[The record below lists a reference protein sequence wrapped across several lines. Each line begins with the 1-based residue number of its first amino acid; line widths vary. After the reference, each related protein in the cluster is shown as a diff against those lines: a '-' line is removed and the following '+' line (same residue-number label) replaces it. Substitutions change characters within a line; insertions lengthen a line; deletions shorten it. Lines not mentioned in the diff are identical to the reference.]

1 MKKLFVVFALI
12 FIGVLCGCKKDN
24 RDIEQEKTEIGSA
37 YIADYLEI
45 TSEKDQEFIVL
56 RVKDDYLEVTR
67 GYDNVYA
74 GKGGEYPELS
84 DGQVA
89 RVKADVDVY
98 DGGEAG
104 YTGNKFIT
112 DLKQYEVLDYR
123 DVVYELDIPSCEG
136 KSGFY
141 GQDLLQYQDGEKL
154 YFIILNRNYIRVYSD
169 GTFIMEYE
177 YSGLE
182 DELEPFW
189 TDVINRSEEDT

>member
-1 MKKLFVVFALI
+1 MKKLFAVFMLV
-12 FIGVLCGCKKDN
+12 FMGMLCGCQGDYRN
-24 RDIEQEKTEIGSA
+24 VEQEETITGST

-45 TSEKDQEFIVL
+45 TREKDQEFIVL
-56 RVKDDYLEVTR
+56 RVKDDYLELTR
-67 GYDNVYA
+67 EYEWVYA
-74 GKGGEYPELS
+74 GQGGKYPELA

-123 DVVYELDIPSCEG
+123 DVIYELEIPSCEG
-136 KSGFY
+136 RTSFY
-141 GQDLLQYQDGEKL
+141 PQDLLQYRDEDKCYL
-154 YFIILNRNYIRVYSD
+154 IIRNRNYVRVYLD

-177 YSGLE
+177 YADLE

-189 TDVINRSEEDT
+189 TEVIGRNE

>member
-1 MKKLFVVFALI
+1 MKKLFVVLALI

-45 TSEKDQEFIVL
+45 TSEKDQEFIVF

-67 GYDNVYA
+67 EYEKVY
-74 GKGGEYPELS
+74 KGQGGNYPELV

-123 DVVYELDIPSCEG
+123 DVVYELEIPSCEG
-136 KSGFY
+136 KTGFC

-154 YFIILNRNYIRVYSD
+154 YFVILNRNYIRVYSD
-169 GTFIMEYE
+169 GTFIKEYE

-189 TDVINRSEEDT
+189 TEVINRSE

>member
-12 FIGVLCGCKKDN
+12 FIGVLYGCKNDN
-24 RDIEQEKTEIGSA
+24 RDLEQEKTEVGSA

-67 GYDNVYA
+67 EYEWVYA
-74 GKGGEYPELS
+74 GKGGKYPELA

-112 DLKQYEVLDYR
+112 DLKQYEVLDYK

-154 YFIILNRNYIRVYSD
+154 YFIILNRNYIRVYLD
-169 GTFIMEYE
+169 GTFIMEYK
-177 YSGLE
+177 YDDLE

-189 TDVINRSEEDT
+189 TDVIKRSE

>member
-37 YIADYLEI
+37 YIVDYLEI
-45 TSEKDQEFIVL
+45 TSEKDQEFIVF

-67 GYDNVYA
+67 DYEKVY
-74 GKGGEYPELS
+74 KGQGGNYPELA

-123 DVVYELDIPSCEG
+123 DVVYELEIPSCEG
-136 KSGFY
+136 KTGFY

-169 GTFIMEYE
+169 GTFIMEYKYDE
-177 YSGLE
+177 LE
-182 DELEPFW
+182 DKLEPFW
-189 TDVINRSEEDT
+189 TEVINRSE

>member
-1 MKKLFVVFALI
+1 MKKLFVAVVLI
-12 FIGVLCGCKKDN
+12 FVGVLSGCQKES
-24 RDIEQEKTEIGSA
+24 RDAEPEVKEPVSA
-37 YIADYLEI
+37 YIADYLKI

-56 RVKDDYLEVTR
+56 RVKDDYLELTR
-67 GYDNVYA
+67 EYEWVYA
-74 GKGGEYPELS
+74 GKGGKYPELA

-123 DVVYELDIPSCEG
+123 DVIYELDIPSCEG
-136 KSGFY
+136 RSGFY

-169 GTFIMEYE
+169 GTFMKEYE

-189 TDVINRSEEDT
+189 TEVINRSE

>member
-45 TSEKDQEFIVL
+45 TSEKDQEFIVF

-67 GYDNVYA
+67 DYEKVY
-74 GKGGEYPELS
+74 KGQGGNYPELA

-98 DGGEAG
+98 DGGIDG

-169 GTFIMEYE
+169 GTFIMEYKYDE
-177 YSGLE
+177 LE
-182 DELEPFW
+182 DKLEPFW
-189 TDVINRSEEDT
+189 TEVINRSE

>member
-1 MKKLFVVFALI
+1 MKKLAVVFALI
-12 FIGVLCGCKKDN
+12 FIGVLCGCKKDY
-24 RDIEQEKTEIGSA
+24 RDIEQEKTEIESA

-67 GYDNVYA
+67 EYEWVYA
-74 GKGGEYPELS
+74 GKGGKYPELS

-136 KSGFY
+136 RTSFY
-141 GQDLLQYQDGEKL
+141 PQDLLQYRDEDKC
-154 YFIILNRNYIRVYSD
+154 YFIIRNRNYVRVYLD
-169 GTFIMEYE
+169 GTFIKEYE
-177 YSGLE
+177 YDGLE

-189 TDVINRSEEDT
+189 TDVIKRSE

>member
-1 MKKLFVVFALI
+1 MKKLFVVVVLI
-12 FIGVLCGCKKDN
+12 FVGVLSGCKKES
-24 RDIEQEKTEIGSA
+24 RDTEPEVKEPVSA

-56 RVKDDYLEVTR
+56 RVKDDYLELTR
-67 GYDNVYA
+67 EYEWVYA
-74 GKGGEYPELS
+74 GKGGKYPELA

-123 DVVYELDIPSCEG
+123 DVIYELDILSCEG
-136 KSGFY
+136 RSGFY

-154 YFIILNRNYIRVYSD
+154 YFIILNRNYIRVYLD
-169 GTFIMEYE
+169 GTFIKEYE

-189 TDVINRSEEDT
+189 TEVINRSE

>member
-1 MKKLFVVFALI
+1 MKKLFVAVVLI
-12 FIGVLCGCKKDN
+12 FVGVLSGCQKES
-24 RDIEQEKTEIGSA
+24 RDTAPEVKEPVSA

-123 DVVYELDIPSCEG
+123 DVVYELGIPSCEG

-189 TDVINRSEEDT
+189 TDVINRSE

>member
-1 MKKLFVVFALI
+1 MKKLFVVVVLI
-12 FIGVLCGCKKDN
+12 FVGVLSGCQKES
-24 RDIEQEKTEIGSA
+24 RDTEPEVKEPVSA

-56 RVKDDYLEVTR
+56 RVKDDYLELTR
-67 GYDNVYA
+67 EYEWVYA
-74 GKGGEYPELS
+74 GKGGKYPELA

-123 DVVYELDIPSCEG
+123 DVIYELDIPSCEG
-136 KSGFY
+136 RSGFY
-141 GQDLLQYQDGEKL
+141 GQDLLKYQDGEKL
-154 YFIILNRNYIRVYSD
+154 YFIILYRNYIRVYLD
-169 GTFIMEYE
+169 GTFINEYE

-182 DELEPFW
+182 DKMEPFW
-189 TDVINRSEEDT
+189 TEVINGSE

>member
-12 FIGVLCGCKKDN
+12 FIGVLCGCQKDN
-24 RDIEQEKTEIGSA
+24 RDIEQGKTEIGSA
-37 YIADYLEI
+37 YIADYLKI

-56 RVKDDYLEVTR
+56 RVKDDYLELTR
-67 GYDNVYA
+67 EYEWVYA
-74 GKGGEYPELS
+74 GKGGKYPELA

-169 GTFIMEYE
+169 ENFVMEYE
-177 YSGLE
+177 YIELE
-182 DELEPFW
+182 DKLEPFW
-189 TDVINRSEEDT
+189 NEVINRSE

>member
-1 MKKLFVVFALI
+1 MKKLFVVCTLI

-24 RDIEQEKTEIGSA
+24 KDIEQGKTEIGSA

-45 TSEKDQEFIVL
+45 TSEKDQEFIVF
-56 RVKDDYLEVTR
+56 RIKDDYLEVTR
-67 GYDNVYA
+67 DYEKVY
-74 GKGGEYPELS
+74 KGQGGNYPELA

-89 RVKADVDVY
+89 REKADVDVY

-123 DVVYELDIPSCEG
+123 DVIYELEIPSCEG
-136 KSGFY
+136 RTSFY
-141 GQDLLQYQDGEKL
+141 PKDLLQYRDEDKC
-154 YFIILNRNYIRVYSD
+154 YFIIRNRNYVRVYLD
-169 GTFIMEYE
+169 GTFIKEYE
-177 YSGLE
+177 YGGLE

-189 TDVINRSEEDT
+189 TDVINRSE

>member
-24 RDIEQEKTEIGSA
+24 QDIEQGKTEIGSA

-45 TSEKDQEFIVL
+45 TSEKDQEFIAL

-141 GQDLLQYQDGEKL
+141 GQDLLQYQDGEKI

-177 YSGLE
+177 YNDLE
-182 DELEPFW
+182 DKLEPFW
-189 TDVINRSEEDT
+189 TEVINRSE

>member
-12 FIGVLCGCKKDN
+12 FIGVLYGCKNDN
-24 RDIEQEKTEIGSA
+24 RDLEQEKTEVGSA

-67 GYDNVYA
+67 EYEWVYA
-74 GKGGEYPELS
+74 GKGGKYPELA

-112 DLKQYEVLDYR
+112 DLKQYEVLDYK

-154 YFIILNRNYIRVYSD
+154 YFIILNRNYIRVYLD
-169 GTFIMEYE
+169 GTFIMEYK
-177 YSGLE
+177 YDDLE
-182 DELEPFW
+182 DKLEPFW
-189 TDVINRSEEDT
+189 TDVIKRSE

>member
-12 FIGVLCGCKKDN
+12 FIGVLYGCKNDN
-24 RDIEQEKTEIGSA
+24 RDLEQEKTEVGSA

-67 GYDNVYA
+67 EYEWVYA
-74 GKGGEYPELS
+74 GKGGKYPELA

-112 DLKQYEVLDYR
+112 DLKQYEVLDYK

-169 GTFIMEYE
+169 GTFIMEYK
-177 YSGLE
+177 YDDLE
-182 DELEPFW
+182 DKLEPFW
-189 TDVINRSEEDT
+189 TDVIKRNE

>member
-1 MKKLFVVFALI
+1 MKKLFGVVVLI
-12 FIGVLCGCKKDN
+12 FVGVLSGCQKES
-24 RDIEQEKTEIGSA
+24 RDTEPEVKEPVSA

-56 RVKDDYLEVTR
+56 RVKDDYLELTR
-67 GYDNVYA
+67 EYEWVYA
-74 GKGGEYPELS
+74 GKGGKYPELA

-136 KSGFY
+136 TSFY
-141 GQDLLQYQDGEKL
+141 RQHLLQYQDGEKL
-154 YFIILNRNYIRVYSD
+154 YFIILNRNYIRVYLD
-169 GTFIMEYE
+169 GTFIKEYE

-189 TDVINRSEEDT
+189 TEVINRSE

>member
-1 MKKLFVVFALI
+1 MKKLFVVVVLI
-12 FIGVLCGCKKDN
+12 FVGVLSGCQKES
-24 RDIEQEKTEIGSA
+24 RDTEPEVKEPVSA

-45 TSEKDQEFIVL
+45 TSEKDQEFVVL
-56 RVKDDYLEVTR
+56 RVKDDYLELTR
-67 GYDNVYA
+67 EYEWVYA
-74 GKGGEYPELS
+74 GKGGKYPELA

-123 DVVYELDIPSCEG
+123 DVIYELDIPSCEG
-136 KSGFY
+136 RSGFY

-154 YFIILNRNYIRVYSD
+154 YFIILNRNYIRVYLD
-169 GTFIMEYE
+169 GTFIKEYE

-189 TDVINRSEEDT
+189 TEVINRSE

>member
-1 MKKLFVVFALI
+1 MKKLFVAVVLI
-12 FIGVLCGCKKDN
+12 FVGVLSGCPKES
-24 RDIEQEKTEIGSA
+24 RDTAPEVKEPVSA

-112 DLKQYEVLDYR
+112 DLKQYEVLNYR

-169 GTFIMEYE
+169 GTFIMEYKYDE
-177 YSGLE
+177 LE
-182 DELEPFW
+182 DKLEPFW
-189 TDVINRSEEDT
+189 NEVINRSE

>member
-37 YIADYLEI
+37 YIVDYLEI
-45 TSEKDQEFIVL
+45 TSEKDQEFIVF

-67 GYDNVYA
+67 DYEKVY
-74 GKGGEYPELS
+74 KGQGGNYPELA

-112 DLKQYEVLDYR
+112 DLKHYEVLDYR
-123 DVVYELDIPSCEG
+123 DVVYELEIPSCEG
-136 KSGFY
+136 KTGFY

-169 GTFIMEYE
+169 GTFIMEYKYDE
-177 YSGLE
+177 LE
-182 DELEPFW
+182 DKLEPFW
-189 TDVINRSEEDT
+189 TEVINRSE